1 MYQING
7 FAPWQNGSDE
17 NHLGNG
23 RHDSVPQ
30 RRNGVCRN
38 SNARPSSTSIKMNV
52 TSFLFKVIGSP
63 SSSALV
69 NQHVPEPTAT
79 STNSEFE
86 AEEKHVN
93 QLEKVLYYDTE
104 DESLFHVNELTSAEE
119 DEKKLDD
126 FDESGY
132 VTMV

>member
-1 MYQING
+1 
-7 FAPWQNGSDE
+7 
-17 NHLGNG
+17 
-23 RHDSVPQ
+23 
-30 RRNGVCRN
+30 
-38 SNARPSSTSIKMNV
+38 MNV